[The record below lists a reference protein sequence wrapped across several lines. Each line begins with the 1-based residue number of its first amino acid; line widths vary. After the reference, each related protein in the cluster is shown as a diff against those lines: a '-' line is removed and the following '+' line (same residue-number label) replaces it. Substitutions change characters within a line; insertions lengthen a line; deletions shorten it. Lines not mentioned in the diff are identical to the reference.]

1 MKNPTQEYLIEKK
14 AFACDFSEVPSST
27 YKEVYEPSEDSF
39 LLIDGIHFDLQTQYK
54 KKGKIERV
62 IEVG

>member
-1 MKNPTQEYLIEKK
+1 MKNPAQEYLIEKK
-14 AFACDFSEVPSST
+14 AFACDLSKVPSST
-27 YKEVYEPSEDSF
+27 YQDVYEPSEDSF